1 MANLAE
7 ATSNKPPVPTTGGT
21 LTAAALKG
29 SPLLRQIA
37 VMMGIAASV
46 ALGVAVVLWSQ
57 SPSYTPLYGSLA
69 EKDALQVIEALK
81 QVGADYKVDQ
91 SNGMVLVPNTKLQ
104 ELRMQLAGQGLPN
117 GDGLGFE
124 MLQQESGFG
133 TSQLIEN
140 ARYHHAMEGE
150 LARTIATIASVQ
162 SARVHLALPQQS
174 VFVRKRKKPSA
185 SVALKLYPGR
195 TLGQGQID
203 SIVHLVA
210 SSVPE
215 MEPDKVTVVDQKGR
229 LLSSQRASHELQLSA
244 NQFEYTRKVEEH
256 FRTRIEDLLAPIVG
270 ADRVRAQV
278 TADIDFTVKEQT
290 QEQFN
295 PDQPALR
302 SEQLNE
308 EANRL
313 STVQG
318 VPGALTNQPP
328 AAAAA
333 PEQAQGGQVDATGAG
348 PVSSSKQATRN
359 YELDRLVSHTRLAPA
374 SLQRLSVAV
383 VVDDNL
389 LPGPEGA
396 LVRRE
401 RTPEEIERI
410 TQLVRE
416 AIGFSAQRGDSV
428 KVLNSRFL
436 APEEVAPLPAL
447 PLWEQSWFW
456 DLLKQLGGVLIA
468 VLLIFGVLRPTMRR
482 LTQPH
487 AGELTG
493 ADGVRGEMA
502 PGSAGHVGEGGVTAR
517 GLMLDKDGE
526 PVKLPGPAG
535 YENVLQALRD
545 CVDEDPKRVA
555 QLVKTWIAEDAG

>member
-1 MANLAE
+1 
-7 ATSNKPPVPTTGGT
+7 
-21 LTAAALKG
+21 
-29 SPLLRQIA
+29 
-37 VMMGIAASV
+37 
-46 ALGVAVVLWSQ
+46 
-57 SPSYTPLYGSLA
+57 
-69 EKDALQVIEALK
+69 
-81 QVGADYKVDQ
+81 
-91 SNGMVLVPNTKLQ
+91 
-104 ELRMQLAGQGLPN
+104 MQLAGQGLPN

-124 MLQQESGFG
+124 MLQQDSGFG
-133 TSQLIEN
+133 TSQLIES
-140 ARYHHAMEGE
+140 ARYHHALEGE
-150 LARTIATIASVQ
+150 LARTIATIAGVQ

-185 SVALKLYPGR
+185 SVALKLYSGR

-203 SIVHLVA
+203 SIVHLIA

-229 LLSSQRASHELQLSA
+229 LLSTQRASHELQLSA

-278 TADIDFTVKEQT
+278 TADVDFTVTEQT

-308 EANRL
+308 QASR
-313 STVQG
+313 SSAVQG

-333 PEQAQGGQVDATGAG
+333 PEQAQDGRADPAGAG
-348 PVSSSKQATRN
+348 PVNSSKQATRN

-374 SLQRLSVAV
+374 SLRRLSVAV

-389 LPGPEGA
+389 LPGAEEGT

-436 APEEVAPLPAL
+436 APDEVAPLPAP
-447 PLWEQSWFW
+447 PLWEQAWFW

-468 VLLIFGVLRPTMRR
+468 LLVIFGVLRPTMKR

-493 ADGVRGEMA
+493 LAAEDGVRGEMA
-502 PGSAGHVGEGGVTAR
+502 PGSARNAGEGGVTA
-517 GLMLDKDGE
+517 GGMMLDKNGE

-545 CVDEDPKRVA
+545 YVDEDPKRVA